1 MNAKI
6 DHHRAAKPASERRA
20 YLYKGV
26 GETVGVVTL
35 DGRPERLFVSWPSDD
50 PLDAE
55 GVRGVA
61 RIKSVE
67 KTFASA
73 FVALPGGQ
81 DLLLPVRPDMPKL
94 VEGGLVEIEIK
105 TASRQD
111 KAAVARFV
119 AEGQGEPRVIDAAPT
134 VEALLRHHV
143 KAGSPTTG
151 EKALAAVEEAEAD
164 ALAIVFALPGGGDIA
179 VETTRALTTVDVDL
193 GAREATD
200 SKRASRQANMA
211 ALSVASRVLR
221 LKGLGGIII
230 FDLVGRG
237 HDGQALT
244 TAARN
249 LFAPDNPGVGI
260 GAISKFGTLEMIVP
274 RRAPPI
280 LDRLLTRNGE
290 ANPRYVARQLARALE
305 REGRADPGGRLTAA
319 CAPAVAEAFAAEL
332 DAGVAERLGRRFVIE
347 SRSDFVI
354 DRIEVSAA

>member
-1 MNAKI
+1 M
-6 DHHRAAKPASERRA
+6 SERRA

-61 RIKSVE
+61 RVKKIE
-67 KTFASA
+67 KAFASA

-81 DLLLPVRPDMPKL
+81 DVILPLRPDMPPL
-94 VEGGLVEIEIK
+94 VEGGLAEIEIK
-105 TASRQD
+105 TASRAD

-119 AEGQGEPRVIDAAPT
+119 AEGQGEPRVLEAAQT
-134 VEALLRHHV
+134 LEALLRHHV

-151 EKALAAVEEAEAD
+151 DKALLAVEEAEAD
-164 ALAIVFALPGGGDIA
+164 ALTTVFALPGGGDIA
-179 VETTRALTTVDVDL
+179 VEPTRALTAVDVDL
-193 GAREATD
+193 GAREASD

-211 ALSVASRVLR
+211 ALGVAARVLR
-221 LKGLGGIII
+221 LKGLGGIVV

-249 LFAPDNPGVGI
+249 AFSPDNPGVGI
-260 GAISKFGTLEMIVP
+260 GAISKFGTLEMIIP

-280 LDRLLTRNGE
+280 LDRLLTHDGGP
-290 ANPRYVARQLARALE
+290 NPRYVARRLARALE
-305 REGRADPGGRLTAA
+305 REGRADPGGRLAA
-319 CAPAVAEAFAAEL
+319 RCAPAVAEAFVAEL
-332 DAGVAERLGRRFVIE
+332 DAGVAERLGRRFAIE
-347 SRSDFVI
+347 SKSDWPV
-354 DRIEVSAA
+354 DRLEVSVP